1 MARDE
6 DLVHDQIK
14 EMLEARLAGHNV
26 YIWPTKSG
34 EVPDKEPAFIVAY
47 LPLEFASETKADKQT
62 MARNILENYGDKPRS
77 LTATASASPSRP
89 RTRSK
94 FSAARSAT

>member
-1 MARDE
+1 MVARDE
-6 DLVHDQIK
+6 DLVHDKIK

-47 LPLEFASETKADKQT
+47 LPLIRSETKAEQQT
-62 MARNILENYGDKPRS
+62 IARNILENYGDKPRS
-77 LTATASASPSRP
+77 YRNGIGLPSRL
-89 RTRSK
+89 
-94 FSAARSAT
+94 